1 MATLAELL
9 EDYGLGTSEEG
20 QTKTASKQA
29 PNSAEVEQVLE
40 SLNLSGSEEVIEKIA
55 NTNENKGD
63 RMSLTG
69 IYEELFGD
77 TAPVAGQEK
86 TASEENGAEEVNEA
100 TELFG
105 ELAAHYFGA
114 AQGEFL
120 DKIAG
125 SVESHL
131 DQDEEQPLEHLGNES
146 SLGKTMGKVQDPHM
160 AVNHSASGGA
170 AMKATTGNTSPYS
183 LKEMA
188 LKKQILK
195 GMAAAPVGDI
205 KD

>member
-9 EDYGLGTSEEG
+9 QDYGLDSGSEG
-20 QTKTASKQA
+20 QTKTASTAA
-29 PNSAEVEQVLE
+29 PQNAEVEQVLE
-40 SLNLSGSEEVIEKIA
+40 SLNLAGTTEGIEKVA
-55 NTNENKGD
+55 NTNENKGVH
-63 RMSLTG
+63 MSLTG

-86 TASEENGAEEVNEA
+86 VASEVESEEVNEA
-100 TELFG
+100 SQLFG
-105 ELAAHYFGA
+105 ELTAHYFAA
-114 AQGEFL
+114 AQGGFF

-131 DQDEEQPLEHLGNES
+131 DQDEEEPLAHLGNEGA
-146 SLGKTMGKVQDPHM
+146 LGKSIGKLEDPHM
-160 AVNHSASGGA
+160 PVNHSASSGA
-170 AMKATTGNTSPYS
+170 ALQVATGNASPYS
-183 LKEMA
+183 LKELA